1 MLTNIHLFFFYQ
13 SNLLLKNNKILTKF
27 ISRDLKLKFIH
38 AYYVGDSVQSVH
50 EADSYPNA
58 YISRS

>member
-1 MLTNIHLFFFYQ
+1 MLTNIHLFFLSKQ
-13 SNLLLKNNKILTKF
+13 SFIKNNKIPTKF

-38 AYYVGDSVQSVH
+38 AYYVGDSVQS
-50 EADSYPNA
+50 ALGAGFYLNA